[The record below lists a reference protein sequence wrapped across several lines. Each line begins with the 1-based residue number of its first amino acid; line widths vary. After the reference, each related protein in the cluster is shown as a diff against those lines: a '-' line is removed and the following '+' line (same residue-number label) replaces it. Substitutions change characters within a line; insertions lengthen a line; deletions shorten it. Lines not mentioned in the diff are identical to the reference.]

1 MEQLENKKKTC
12 KIYVNWK
19 DDVNPTEKKGLTS
32 KDFLSFFSGRCGLH
46 KSPPLCNS
54 FSPTHVQVTDL

>member
-19 DDVNPTEKKGLTS
+19 DDVNPTEKKGLTL
-32 KDFLSFFSGRCGLH
+32 KDFLSFFPDGVACISLPRCVTLSH
-46 KSPPLCNS
+46 PPTS
-54 FSPTHVQVTDL
+54 R